1 MARLTHECLDMADN
15 SADVSETLGFVTY
28 ILLGFGIVA
37 LLVGTFIIYNTFSM
51 IVAQRQRELALL
63 RAIGADRRQVR
74 RSVVLEALVI
84 GVIGSLL
91 GLAGVCLFMRRMGR
105 RPS

>member
-1 MARLTHECLDMADN
+1 
-15 SADVSETLGFVTY
+15 
-28 ILLGFGIVA
+28 
-37 LLVGTFIIYNTFSM
+37 M

-74 RSVVLEALVI
+74 RSVVFEAVVI

-91 GLAGVCLFMRRMGR
+91 GLAGGVGLAYGLHALLEALDMGL
-105 RPS
+105 PSGGLVLSTAHGRASRCCSAPS